1 MLGKTLGDL
10 YDYSCLHYS
19 HKIAIISSKT
29 RYTFSELKQKGTRL
43 ANALQNLGLKK
54 GDRIAQLMPNCP
66 EVLFTDYACCK
77 TGLVR
82 IPLATY
88 LKLKDMIF
96 ILQETQARALI
107 YDRSFEDVVNPFKPE
122 LPSLQYPIRLSN
134 DHSAIPQGEY
144 DFQSLL
150 AEGSSEDVHSEVL
163 EDDLARIS
171 YTGGTTGIPKGVIH
185 SHRTLVA
192 SVIMELLD
200 FGIGPDEVFLT
211 AAPLTHGTGTL
222 MLPFFLRGGSCVIVQ
237 GFHATQFLEWVEKEK
252 VTSSFIVPTIIYA
265 LIDHP
270 NVEQYDTRSLRN
282 LIYGAAPIAPARLKR
297 AIQIFGK
304 VFTQLYGQAE
314 APMAL
319 AALPREEHIIEGDE
333 TAQKR
338 LASCGRPTLLTRLR
352 LLDGDGNEVG
362 PGQPGEIVV
371 KSPNIMVGYLNR
383 PELTAETIKDGWLY
397 TGDIAYQDEQGYLF
411 IVDRKKDMIVSGG
424 FNIFPKEIEDTLY
437 EHPAVAMAAVIGVPD
452 PKWGEA
458 VKAIVVRKPGQSV
471 SGDDLIQFCKEKK
484 GTILVPKSIDFINE
498 IPLTPLG
505 KPNKV
510 VLRQKYWK
518 DQTRKVG

>member
-10 YDYSCLHYS
+10 YDYSCRHYS
-19 HKIAIISSKT
+19 HKTAIISSGT
-29 RYTFSELKQKGTRL
+29 RYTFSELKQNGTRL
-43 ANALQNLGLKK
+43 ANSLLTLGLKK
-54 GDRIAQLMPNCP
+54 GDRLAQLMPNCP
-66 EVLFTDYACCK
+66 EVLFTDYACSK

-88 LKLKDMIF
+88 LKPKDMIF

-107 YDRSFEDVVNPFKPE
+107 YDRSFKDFVKQLREE
-122 LPSLQYPIRLSN
+122 LPFLQYPIGLSP
-134 DHSAIPQGEY
+134 DPQTAPPGEY

-150 AEGSSEDVHSEVL
+150 AEGSSEDVISEVFE
-163 EDDLARIS
+163 EDPARIS
-171 YTGGTTGIPKGVIH
+171 YTGGTTGIPKGVVH

-192 SVIMELLD
+192 SVLMELLD

-222 MLPFFLRGGSCVIVQ
+222 ILPFFLRGGSCVIVQ
-237 GFHATQFLEWVEKEK
+237 GFNATQFLETVEKER

-270 NVEQYDTRSLRN
+270 DVGKYDTRSLRN
-282 LIYGAAPIAPARLKR
+282 LIYGAAPIAPARLKK

-319 AALPREEHIIEGDE
+319 AAFPREEHIIEGDE
-333 TAQKR
+333 KAQNR
-338 LASCGRPTLLTRLR
+338 LASCGRPTLLTQIK
-352 LLDGDGNEVG
+352 LLDSEGNEVR
-362 PGQPGEIVV
+362 PGQPGEIVA
-371 KSPNIMVGYLNR
+371 KSPNIMAGYLNR
-383 PELTAETIKDGWLY
+383 PELTAETVRDGWLH
-397 TGDIAYQDEQGYLF
+397 TGDIAYQDDQGYLY

-437 EHPAVAMAAVIGVPD
+437 EHPAVAMAAVIGIPD

-471 SGDDLIQFCKEKK
+471 SEDDLIKFCKEKK
-484 GTILVPKSIDFINE
+484 GPILVPKSIDFIGE

-510 VLRQKYWK
+510 VLRQTYWK